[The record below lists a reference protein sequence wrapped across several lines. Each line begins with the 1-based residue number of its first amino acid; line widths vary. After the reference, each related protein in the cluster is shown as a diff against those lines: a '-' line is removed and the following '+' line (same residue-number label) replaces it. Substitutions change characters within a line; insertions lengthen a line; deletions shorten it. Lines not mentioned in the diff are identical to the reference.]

1 MANLFSKLMNQK
13 ATRVGAIA
21 TSLLAVLPAVY
32 LTPKATAQTFDGRY
46 EDAQN
51 VTVDEVLDET
61 TEYVGET
68 VTLRSEAGQT
78 DNPAVF
84 KLDDDDGLGL
94 FGLDLD
100 SDEILV
106 FNTSGV
112 PFELPEEEDVDVQVT
127 GVVRNFVEAEIEAE
141 LGFGLDPD
149 YYLDYENQ
157 PVVFAQSI
165 ALAPSP
171 GEVTDEPE
179 ELYGRAIAVEGEV
192 DEIYSPTTFTL
203 NDDDLFEGE
212 DLLVINTVPALAVE
226 EDEAVVAV
234 GELRPFVVA
243 EIERDY
249 ELEWDEELQRQLEV
263 EYDQRPVL
271 FIREVYP
278 SAQ

>member
-13 ATRVGAIA
+13 ATHVGAIA

-32 LTPKATAQTFDGRY
+32 LTPKAAAQTFDGRY

-68 VTLRSEAGQT
+68 VTLRSEADQT
-78 DNPAVF
+78 DSPAVF

-112 PFELPEEEDVDVQVT
+112 PFELPEEDVDVQVT
-127 GVVRNFVEAEIEAE
+127 GIVRNLVQAEVEAE

-192 DEIYSPTTFTL
+192 DEIYGPTTFTL
-203 NDDDLFEGE
+203 NDDDLFKGE
-212 DLLVINTVPALAVE
+212 DLLVINTVPELAVE

-278 SAQ
+278 STQ

>member
-1 MANLFSKLMNQK
+1 MANLFSQLMSQK
-13 ATRVGAIA
+13 AIRIEAIA

-32 LTPKATAQTFDGRY
+32 LTPKAAAQTFDGRY

-51 VTVDEVLDET
+51 VTVDKVLDET
-61 TEYVGET
+61 TEYVGEI
-68 VTLRSEAGQT
+68 VTLRSEADQT

-112 PFELPEEEDVDVQVT
+112 PFELPEEDVDVQVT
-127 GVVRNFVEAEIEAE
+127 GVVRNFVQAEIEAE
-141 LGFGLDPD
+141 LVFGLDPD

>member
-1 MANLFSKLMNQK
+1 MANLFSKSMNQK
-13 ATRVGAIA
+13 ATHVGAIA

-32 LTPKATAQTFDGRY
+32 LTPKAAAQTFDGRY

-68 VTLRSEAGQT
+68 VTLRSEADQT
-78 DNPAVF
+78 DSPAVF

-127 GVVRNFVEAEIEAE
+127 GIVRNLVQAEVEAE

-192 DEIYSPTTFTL
+192 DEIYGPTTFTL
-203 NDDDLFEGE
+203 NDDDLFKGE
-212 DLLVINTVPALAVE
+212 DLLVINTVPE
-226 EDEAVVAV
+226 HEAVVAV

-278 SAQ
+278 STQ

>member
-13 ATRVGAIA
+13 ATHVGAIA

-32 LTPKATAQTFDGRY
+32 LTPKAAAQTFDGRY

-68 VTLRSEAGQT
+68 VTLRSEADQT
-78 DNPAVF
+78 DSPAVF

-112 PFELPEEEDVDVQVT
+112 PFELPEEDVDVQVT
-127 GVVRNFVEAEIEAE
+127 GIVRNLVQAEVEAE
-141 LGFGLDPD
+141 LGFGLD
-149 YYLDYENQ
+149 

-192 DEIYSPTTFTL
+192 DEIYGPTTFTL
-203 NDDDLFEGE
+203 NDDDLFKGE
-212 DLLVINTVPALAVE
+212 DLLVINTVPELAVE

-278 SAQ
+278 STQ